1 MSAGKRMF
9 TVQSRI
15 QIILS
20 TLAVTGIHTF
30 VSLGNCAVSA
40 VCVLVGKYN
49 YVIAR
54 NVISWLIVSLNFL
67 STHCVWDVVYNH
79 DICLCDVHLRTHL
92 ATFIG

>member
-20 TLAVTGIHTF
+20 TLAVTAIHTF

-40 VCVLVGKYN
+40 VCVLVGKYS
-49 YVIAR
+49 YVKFCEKRDILV
-54 NVISWLIVSLNFL
+54 NCIFYQHIV
-67 STHCVWDVVYNH
+67 
-79 DICLCDVHLRTHL
+79 
-92 ATFIG
+92 